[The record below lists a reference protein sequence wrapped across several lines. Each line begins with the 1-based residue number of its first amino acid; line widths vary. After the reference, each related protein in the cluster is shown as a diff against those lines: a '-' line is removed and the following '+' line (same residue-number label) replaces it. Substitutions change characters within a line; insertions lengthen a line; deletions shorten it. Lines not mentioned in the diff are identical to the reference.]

1 MAITFIFQYFLNTR
15 NINNGEAMN
24 TETIGQKSKINLPEN
39 LVFGKVFT
47 EHVFEMDYDLS
58 KGGWLEP
65 KIKKLENLSIHP
77 AAMVFHYGQALFEG
91 LKAYKTVDNR
101 VALFRPEKNIERLN
115 NSARRLCI
123 PEVDPE
129 LALKWLLELVKI
141 DQDWIPT
148 KPGYS
153 LYIRPF
159 IIATEACFG
168 VRPAEQY
175 KFMILLSPVGPYYP
189 EGFKPVSIMVTDKY
203 VRAVR
208 KGTGEAKAA
217 GNYAASL
224 AGQVDAKKENYTQV
238 LWLDAIEQKYIE
250 EVGAMNIFVRFN
262 DEVAT
267 PKLSGSILPGITR
280 MSVIQILKDW
290 GMNINERLISID
302 EMVQRYDKGELIE
315 VFGSG
320 TAAVISSVNKLK
332 YHEKIMKFGDDEAG
346 ELATKLYNEVTGIQY
361 GKIEDKHN
369 WLKYID

>member
-1 MAITFIFQYFLNTR
+1 
-15 NINNGEAMN
+15 MN
-24 TETIGQKSKINLPEN
+24 TELKEKKSKINLPDN

-47 EHVFEMDYDLS
+47 EHFFEMDFDAA
-58 KGGWLEP
+58 KGGWQEP
-65 KIKKLENLSIHP
+65 QIKKLENLSIHP

-91 LKAYKTVDNR
+91 LKAYHTVDDR
-101 VALFRPEKNIERLN
+101 IALFRPEKNIERMN
-115 NSARRLCI
+115 NSARRMCI
-123 PEVDPE
+123 PEVDTD
-129 LALKWLLELVKI
+129 LALKYLLELVKK

-159 IIATEACFG
+159 MIATEACFG
-168 VRPAEQY
+168 VRPADQY
-175 KFMILLSPVGPYYP
+175 KYMVILSPVGPYYP
-189 EGFKPVSIMVTDKY
+189 EGFKPVPIMVTDKY

-224 AGQVDAKKENYTQV
+224 SGQVEAKKENYTQV

-250 EVGAMNIFVRFN
+250 EVGAMNIFVRFKN
-262 DEVAT
+262 EIAT

-290 GMNINERLISID
+290 GLNVTERLISID
-302 EMVQRYDKGELIE
+302 EMVDAYDKGELLE

-320 TAAVISSVNKLK
+320 TAAVISSVSKLK
-332 YHEKIMKFGDDEAG
+332 YHNKILQFSDKEPG
-346 ELATKLYNEVTGIQY
+346 ELALKLYDEVTGIQS
-361 GKIEDKHN
+361 GKIADRHN
-369 WLKYID
+369 WLTYLD

>member
-1 MAITFIFQYFLNTR
+1 
-15 NINNGEAMN
+15 MN
-24 TETIGQKSKINLPEN
+24 SETLEKKSKINLPEN

-47 EHVFEMDYDLS
+47 EHIFEMDYDLS
-58 KGGWLEP
+58 KGGWQEP

-77 AAMVFHYGQALFEG
+77 AAMVFHYGQAIFEG
-91 LKAYKTVDNR
+91 LKAYKTIDGR
-101 VALFRPEKNIERLN
+101 VALFRPQKNIERLN

-129 LALKWLLELVKI
+129 LTLNYLLELIKK

-148 KPGYS
+148 RPGYS

-159 IIATEACFG
+159 IIATEECFG
-168 VRPAEQY
+168 VRPSEKY
-175 KFMILLSPVGPYYP
+175 KFIIMLSPVGPYYP
-189 EGFKPVSIMVTDKY
+189 EGFKPVSIMVVDEY

-224 AGQVDAKKENYTQV
+224 AGQTIAKNYNFTQA

-280 MSVIQILKDW
+280 MSVIEILKDW
-290 GMNINERLISID
+290 NINIKERQISI
-302 EMVQRYDKGELIE
+302 EELVSRYDKGELLE

-332 YHEKIMKFGDDEAG
+332 YHEKVMILGNDKPG
-346 ELATKLYNEVTGIQY
+346 ELALKLYDEVTGIQY
-361 GKIEDKHN
+361 GRIEDRHN
-369 WLKYID
+369 WLVYLD